1 MKRRILVID
10 DDRLVAD
17 TLKLIYAANGFESE
31 SRYSAAEG
39 LERARSFA
47 PELLLCDISMPD
59 EDGLSLVEKV
69 HRELPGCRMLLLTA
83 YSSNAAQVHQS
94 SQRIKRELKMLTKP
108 CPPEHLLQETRKL
121 LA

>member
-17 TLKLIYAANGFESE
+17 TLKLIYTANGFESE

-39 LERARSFA
+39 LERARTFA

-59 EDGLSLVEKV
+59 ENGLSLVEKLNQ
-69 HRELPGCRMLLLTA
+69 EMPDCRLLLLTA
-83 YSSNAAQVHQS
+83 YSSNAIDVHHS
-94 SQRIKRELKMLTKP
+94 SQRIKRELRMLTKP
-108 CPPEHLLQETRKL
+108 CPPEHLLRETREL